1 MCGGGWR
8 RWRGHD
14 QAQRPFLH
22 PGCGRVVIRVI
33 VLGEVDD
40 VDARHSRAA
49 KAVRGSVEKKRER
62 ERDNAFQPR
71 KTWALQSFLRQSERV
86 SEKTRKPFGRRD
98 L

>member
-22 PGCGRVVIRVI
+22 PGCGRVVIRII

-40 VDARHSRAA
+40 VDARHSRGEGGARKCGKKRKRDDAFQRAA
-49 KAVRGSVEKKRER
+49 KT
-62 ERDNAFQPR
+62 FQRAAKNLGTPELSPPISSQ
-71 KTWALQSFLRQSERV
+71 KGFC
-86 SEKTRKPFGRRD
+86 D
-98 L
+98 